1 MCLKDNAWLSN
12 SCKCWRTMKPNQI
25 YHYDG
30 QQNLG
35 YSEKTTQTKKVML
48 LCSCP
53 ASLCLG
59 QRALE
64 QVALLLNTRNASG
77 RLWCAASRPA
87 LHEHLQ
93 VEVSHTKGKGISL
106 PHALRENKYSYTWT
120 PQSENKAMKKKA
132 LSPTGQDLHSFT
144 QYAEDIREVP
154 IAGTWDFH
162 PKRGTWAQK
171 SSLSG
176 AESHWSLPLLSLQIP
191 EPGEKAIETQS
202 CWYAQKSTKNYG
214 IPMVNLRER
223 GLNVPTCPPEKTL
236 WCFPKITVLKIFALP
251 ASTRHITSGEDRGR
265 ENVDNWHWGRENANN
280 WHYFNGCGFKTS
292 WG

>member
-1 MCLKDNAWLSN
+1 MGGCGVL
-12 SCKCWRTMKPNQI
+12 
-25 YHYDG
+25 
-30 QQNLG
+30 
-35 YSEKTTQTKKVML
+35 
-48 LCSCP
+48 P
-53 ASLCLG
+53 A
-59 QRALE
+59 
-64 QVALLLNTRNASG
+64 G
-77 RLWCAASRPA
+77 RLSTSISKLRFPTQKERGFLFLAHWETISTAIPQHHRVKTKQWRKKPY
-87 LHEHLQ
+87 HLLGR
-93 VEVSHTKGKGISL
+93 SC
-106 PHALRENKYSYTWT
+106 
-120 PQSENKAMKKKA
+120 
-132 LSPTGQDLHSFT
+132 SFT
-144 QYAEDIREVP
+144 QYAKDIREVP

-176 AESHWSLPLLSLQIP
+176 AESHWSRPLLSLQIP

-202 CWYAQKSTKNYG
+202 CWYVQKSTKNYS

-223 GLNVPTCPPEKTL
+223 GLNAPTCPPEKML

-292 WG
+292 WGWG

>member
-77 RLWCAASRPA
+77 QLWCAASRPA

-106 PHALRENKYSYTWT
+106 PQALRENKYSYTWT
-120 PQSENKAMKKKA
+120 PQSENKAMKKKYLITYWA
-132 LSPTGQDLHSFT
+132 GSAQFYTIRRRHQRGPHCWYLRFPSKKGNVGSEILSLWCRKPLEPPVAVITDPWTRRKSNRNSKLLVCTKEHKELWHPHGQPERKGPQCSYVPTG
-144 QYAEDIREVP
+144 ED
-154 IAGTWDFH
+154 ALM
-162 PKRGTWAQK
+162 
-171 SSLSG
+171 LS
-176 AESHWSLPLLSLQIP
+176 
-191 EPGEKAIETQS
+191 
-202 CWYAQKSTKNYG
+202 KNYSLEDFCTPS
-214 IPMVNLRER
+214 IN
-223 GLNVPTCPPEKTL
+223 KT
-236 WCFPKITVLKIFALP
+236 
-251 ASTRHITSGEDRGR
+251 H
-265 ENVDNWHWGRENANN
+265 HQWGGPRQRK
-280 WHYFNGCGFKTS
+280 CR
-292 WG
+292 